1 MKMLVFHSALA
12 PYRVDFF
19 NHLAEKV
26 DLEVVFLMENLENQK
41 FDQNA
46 LCARCRFRFRYL
58 TRGFSLKGRLFRF
71 GVSRIVRDIRPDVVI
86 AYEFSPLTS
95 WLCLLRRF
103 ARWRLWTMCDDNEMM
118 VAQCCGLRRIM
129 RAFVLR
135 RVDGVIVTGERVAA
149 AFCARGF
156 CRLHFATLPIVH
168 DTDVLRHNAEEVF
181 AAGAAWRRAFVPK
194 NWRRLLLYVGRL
206 APEKNLAW
214 LIAQMPSVPSDTG
227 LVLVG
232 DGSERARLERQVAA
246 VGLGSRIRFAGRF
259 EGVAVSAAMAVSDVL
274 VLPSTSE
281 TFGAVVAEGLA
292 WGTPVLVSD
301 CVGAKSLV
309 TAANGRVFS
318 LNADAFAE
326 ALRTVP
332 LPPVDRHSLLRID
345 LRTVVEKI
353 VEQMTW
359 NAEERTSRWTLRN
372 RRPGWN
378 GMRELAQTMR
388 MSRELILYCM
398 IGCTGATLDFVSY
411 AVLNGWI
418 GLHYQLSNFIGTNL
432 GIINNFFLNRQF
444 NFKAKNC
451 IILRLMSFYA
461 VGTMGWALG
470 AGCLW
475 FLIERTKVNSFV
487 AKLVTIVV
495 VTVVQFCLNKYVTFR
510 KRASR

>member
-19 NHLAEKV
+19 NCLAEKV

-46 LCARCRFRFRYL
+46 LRARCRFRFRYL
-58 TRGFSLKGRLFRF
+58 TGGFSLKGRLFRF
-71 GVSRIVRDIRPDVVI
+71 GVSRIVRDVRPDVVV

-118 VAQCCGLRRIM
+118 VAQCRGLRCMM

-135 RVDGVIVTGERVAA
+135 RVDGVIVTGECVAA
-149 AFCARGF
+149 AFRAQGF
-156 CRLHFATLPIVH
+156 NRPRFAILPIVH
-168 DTDVLRHNAEEVF
+168 DTDVLRHNAEAVF

-194 NWRRLLLYVGRL
+194 DWRRLLLYVGRL

-232 DGSERARLERQVAA
+232 DGPERARLERQVAA
-246 VGLGSRIRFAGRF
+246 AGLGSRIRFAGRF

-292 WGTPVLVSD
+292 WGTPVVVSD
-301 CVGAKSLV
+301 CVGAKSIV
-309 TAANGRVFS
+309 TTSNGRVFS

-332 LPPVDRHSLLRID
+332 LPPVDRRSLLLID
-345 LRTVVEKI
+345 LRRMVENL
-353 VEQMTW
+353 VRTM
-359 NAEERTSRWTLRN
+359 NA
-372 RRPGWN
+372 
-378 GMRELAQTMR
+378 
-388 MSRELILYCM
+388 
-398 IGCTGATLDFVSY
+398 
-411 AVLNGWI
+411 
-418 GLHYQLSNFIGTNL
+418 
-432 GIINNFFLNRQF
+432 
-444 NFKAKNC
+444 
-451 IILRLMSFYA
+451 
-461 VGTMGWALG
+461 
-470 AGCLW
+470 
-475 FLIERTKVNSFV
+475 
-487 AKLVTIVV
+487 
-495 VTVVQFCLNKYVTFR
+495 
-510 KRASR
+510 